1 MKNIVLMLVTILLV
15 PLSVPAT
22 CQTSSSNPT
31 NARDT
36 SQFRDRL
43 QQLYDAWS
51 DLDPSKPA
59 KFYAKDVNLT
69 FFDITPMKY
78 KGWNEYAA
86 GVPKA
91 FADYKS
97 GKFTVGD
104 DLQVHRH
111 GNLTWATC
119 TWTGDLT
126 RKDGSHENA
135 TGRYTAVWEK
145 RGKDWL
151 IVHEH
156 MSVPLGPPAK

>member
-1 MKNIVLMLVTILLV
+1 MDLRLK
-15 PLSVPAT
+15 AT
-22 CQTSSSNPT
+22 TREKRRSFAPGFSSCTTRGQS
-31 NARDT
+31 
-36 SQFRDRL
+36 L
-43 QQLYDAWS
+43 I
-51 DLDPSKPA
+51 PSKAA
-59 KFYAKDVNLT
+59 KFYAKDANLT
-69 FFDITPMKY
+69 FFDIAPMKY
-78 KGWNEYAA
+78 TGWNEYAA

-126 RKDGSHENA
+126 KKDDTLEKA
-135 TGRYTAVWEK
+135 AGRYTVVFEK

-156 MSVPLGPPAK
+156 MSAPLGAPAK